1 VPTSNTLPGDKRPGG
16 RTARTAQA
24 VRKATLDLMSERGRG
39 SLSMNE
45 IALRSG
51 VHEATLYRRWRD
63 VDSIVF
69 DAVTERIVHDAPIP
83 DTGSLR
89 SDLHAWASRAAHDL
103 ARPEGFALLEALVRA
118 DVTGKG
124 GDEDAVRRRSRARRY
139 LEKRSTQLEGAIE
152 RARQRGETAPK
163 LADILDRVLAPLY
176 LRVIFGYRPA
186 DDDIEALIDAAI
198 GG

>member
-24 VRKATLDLMSERGRG
+24 VRTATLDLLSERGLG

-45 IALRSG
+45 IAARSG

-69 DAVTERIVHDAPIP
+69 DAVTERVVHDALIP

-89 SDLHAWASRAAHDL
+89 GDLYAWASRAARDL
-103 ARPEGFALLEALVRA
+103 AKPEGFALLEALVRA
-118 DVTGKG
+118 DVTGEG
-124 GDEDAVRRRSRARRY
+124 GDEDAVLRRSRARRY
-139 LEKRSTQLEGAIE
+139 LDQRSTQLEEAIE
-152 RARQRGETAPK
+152 RARQRGETAPT
-163 LADILDRVLAPLY
+163 LADVLDRVLAPLY
-176 LRVIFGYRPA
+176 LRIVFGYRPA
-186 DDDIEALIDAAI
+186 DDDIEALIDTAL

>member
-1 VPTSNTLPGDKRPGG
+1 MSEGG
-16 RTARTAQA
+16 R
-24 VRKATLDLMSERGRG
+24 S
-39 SLSMNE
+39 SLSMKE
-45 IALRSG
+45 ISVRSG

-69 DAVTERIVHDAPIP
+69 DAVTERIVHDLPIP

-89 SDLHAWASRAAHDL
+89 GDLQAWASRAARDL
-103 ARPEGFALLEALVRA
+103 ARPDGFALLEALVRA
-118 DVTGKG
+118 NLTGTG

-139 LEKRSTQLEGAIE
+139 LEKRSTQLEEAIE
-152 RARQRGETAPK
+152 RARQRGEAAPM
-163 LADILDRVLAPLY
+163 LVDVLDRVLAPLY

-186 DDDIEALIDAAI
+186 DDDIEALVDAAV